1 MKFTKLL
8 PNSCNFRDLI
18 DNNRVYVDKTALIC
32 QIAKDEK
39 GPYFISRPR
48 RFGKSTL
55 INTFH
60 ELFAH
65 GTERFKG
72 LEIEPLW
79 KDKTYKVI
87 HLDFST
93 FREVPSNSSFN
104 KEFMDAFKLSLEE
117 AGIEPTKENIDSP
130 ANLLKKTL
138 DTESEVVLLVDEYD
152 APLTAVL
159 NDSNEFE
166 DRRKILSNFYM
177 TVKSFQVKFRF
188 IFITGVTY
196 YAHTSIFSAF
206 NNLTD
211 LTLDSD
217 YGELLGYTSEE
228 LEKYFSEYIDNAVV
242 TLNKKFPTERYTHEK
257 VVEELKRNYDG
268 YSFDEDCMHHVYNPW
283 SILNFLKSPHRG
295 FIPYWVVSGGS
306 TPTFLVNYLKQGL
319 EKYNADELQS
329 LLQIDS
335 TVNKVISKLYPT
347 IDNIAKIDLFAI
359 LYQAGYFCIKG
370 VNRKILQ
377 IGIPNLEVKR
387 AYSEIMLRLLTN
399 NNDVQ
404 EKFTTSLYDVLCENK
419 LDKLKD
425 IFNCFINELS
435 YETVK
440 NFNEACFRDVLKLAM
455 LTFNVTAATEVMGA
469 CGRADITAEAGD
481 YLYVFELKVTDN
493 SKDIATKL
501 SEAKEQII
509 KNKYARRLTD
519 KIVVPLALV
528 LENNS
533 KSRDKSDTPVCEI
546 VALEK
551 FYKTKN
557 GELVFTVFLK
567 MD

>member
-117 AGIEPTKENIDSP
+117 SGIEPTKENIDSP

-166 DRRKILSNFYM
+166 DRRKILSNFYL
-177 TVKSFQVKFRF
+177 TVKSCDGKFRF

-196 YAHTSIFSAF
+196 YSHTSIFSAF
-206 NNLTD
+206 NNLKD
-211 LTLDSD
+211 LTLDLR
-217 YGELLGYTSEE
+217 YGALLGYTSEE
-228 LEKYFSEYIDNAVV
+228 LELYFGEYIDNAVEV
-242 TLNKKFPTERYTHEK
+242 LNKKYHTERYTHDL
-257 VVEELKRNYDG
+257 VVSELKRNYDG
-268 YSFDEDCMHHVYNPW
+268 YSFDEEGLNHVYNPW
-283 SILNFLKSPHRG
+283 SIVNFFDAPVRG

-319 EKYNADELQS
+319 EKYNTDDLQS
-329 LLQIDS
+329 LLNIDS
-335 TVNKVISKLYPT
+335 TVNSAAEYLYP
-347 IDNIAKIDLFAI
+347 KIENMANLDLFAI
-359 LYQAGYFCIKG
+359 LYQAGYFCIKA
-370 VNRKILQ
+370 VVDDIFKV
-377 IGIPNLEVKR
+377 GIPNLEVKK
-387 AYSEIMLRLLTN
+387 AYSNIVLNELTKTKEAKLKY
-399 NNDVQ
+399 V
-404 EKFTTSLYDVLCENK
+404 EPFKEVLASGN
-419 LDKLKD
+419 LDKIKEL
-425 IFNCFINELS
+425 FNTFINEFS

-455 LTFNVTAATEVMGA
+455 LTFNVTASTEVMGA

-501 SEAKEQII
+501 TEAKEQII

-519 KIVVPLALV
+519 KTVIPVALV

-533 KSRDKSDTPVCEI
+533 KSREKTDTPVCEI

-551 FYKTKN
+551 
-557 GELVFTVFLK
+557 V
-567 MD
+567 

>member
-166 DRRKILSNFYM
+166 DRRKILSNFYL
-177 TVKSFQVKFRF
+177 TVKSCDGKFRF

-196 YAHTSIFSAF
+196 YSHTSIFSAF
-206 NNLTD
+206 NNLKD
-211 LTLDSD
+211 LTLDLR
-217 YGELLGYTSEE
+217 YGALLGYTSEE
-228 LEKYFSEYIDNAVV
+228 LELYFGEYIDNAVEV
-242 TLNKKFPTERYTHEK
+242 LNKKYHTERYTHDL
-257 VVEELKRNYDG
+257 VVSELKRNYDG
-268 YSFDEDCMHHVYNPW
+268 YSFDEEALNHVYNPW
-283 SILNFLKSPHRG
+283 SIVNFFDAPVRE
-295 FIPYWVVSGGS
+295 FIPYWVASGGA

-319 EKYNADELQS
+319 KKYNSNELQS
-329 LLQIDS
+329 LLSIDS
-335 TVNKVISKLYPT
+335 TVNKDTDSLYPS
-347 IDNIAKIDLFAI
+347 IENIANIDLFAI
-359 LYQAGYFCIKG
+359 LYQAGYFCIKTAEDG
-370 VNRKILQ
+370 YFKV
-377 IGIPNLEVKR
+377 GIPNLEVKK
-387 AYSEIMLRLLTN
+387 AYSNLLLNQLTRTQDTKLRFI
-399 NNDVQ
+399 
-404 EKFTTSLYDVLCENK
+404 EPFKEVLALGN
-419 LDKLKD
+419 LDRIKEL
-425 IFNCFINELS
+425 FNTFINEFS

-455 LTFNVTAATEVMGA
+455 LTFNVSASTEVMGS

-493 SKDIATKL
+493 SKDIDTKL

-519 KIVVPLALV
+519 KTVIPVALV

-533 KSRDKSDTPVCEI
+533 KSREKSDTQVCEI

-551 FYKTKN
+551 
-557 GELVFTVFLK
+557 V
-567 MD
+567 

>member
-130 ANLLKKTL
+130 AKLLKKTL

-159 NDSNEFE
+159 NVSNEFE

-196 YAHTSIFSAF
+196 YLHTSIFSAF
-206 NNLTD
+206 NNLKD
-211 LTLDSD
+211 LTLDLR
-217 YGELLGYTSEE
+217 YGALLGYTSEE

-242 TLNKKFPTERYTHEK
+242 ALNKKFPTERYTHEK

-335 TVNKVISKLYPT
+335 TVNKVSSKLYPT

-455 LTFNVTAATEVMGA
+455 LTFNVSASTEVMGA

-501 SEAKEQII
+501 TEAKEQII
-509 KNKYARRLTD
+509 KNKYTRRLTD
-519 KIVVPLALV
+519 KTVIPVALV

-533 KSRDKSDTPVCEI
+533 KSREKTDTPVCEI

-551 FYKTKN
+551 
-557 GELVFTVFLK
+557 V
-567 MD
+567 

>member
-1 MKFTKLL
+1 MEFTKQL
-8 PNSCNFRDLI
+8 PDTTDFRELI
-18 DNNRVYVDKTALIC
+18 DNNCIYVDKTAEIS
-32 QIAKDEK
+32 QFAVKK
-39 GPYFISRPR
+39 GPFFISRPR

-65 GTERFKG
+65 GIEKFKG

-79 KDKTYKVI
+79 DDKTYKVV
-87 HLDFST
+87 HLDFSK
-93 FREVPSNSSFN
+93 FKDVPSISSFN
-104 KEFMDAFKLSLEE
+104 KDFMDSLRFALER
-117 AGIEPTKENIDSP
+117 AGIEPTKENVDFP
-130 ANLLKKTL
+130 AILLEKSIENE
-138 DTESEVVLLVDEYD
+138 DEVVLLVDEYD

-166 DRRKILSNFYM
+166 DRRKILSSFYL
-177 TVKSFQVKFRF
+177 TVKSIQGKFRF

-206 NNLTD
+206 NNLKD
-211 LTLDSD
+211 LTLDLR
-217 YGELLGYTSEE
+217 YGALLGYTSEE
-228 LEKYFSEYIDNAVV
+228 LESYFGEYIDNAVEV
-242 TLNKKFPTERYTHEK
+242 LNKKYHTERYSHD
-257 VVEELKRNYDG
+257 VVVSELKRNYDG
-268 YSFDEDCMHHVYNPW
+268 YSFDEECMHHVYNPW
-283 SILNFLKSPHRG
+283 SIVNFFDAPVRG
-295 FIPYWVVSGGS
+295 FIPYWVSSGGA

-319 EKYNADELQS
+319 KKYNVDELQS
-329 LLQIDS
+329 LPSIDS
-335 TVNKVISKLYPT
+335 TVNKVSDKLYPV
-347 IDNIAKIDLFAI
+347 IDKIADIDLFAI

-370 VNRKILQ
+370 VNRKIFQ
-377 IGIPNLEVKR
+377 IGIPNLEVKQ
-387 AYSEIMLRLLTN
+387 AYSEILLRLLTN

-404 EKFTTSLYDVLCENK
+404 EKFSTSLYDVLCENN
-419 LDKLKD
+419 LNKLKD

-455 LTFNVTAATEVMGA
+455 LTFNVTASTEVIGA
-469 CGRADITAEAGD
+469 FGRADITAEAGD

-493 SKDIATKL
+493 SKDIDTKL
-501 SEAKEQII
+501 TEAKEQII

-519 KIVVPLALV
+519 KTVVPVALV

-533 KSRDKSDTPVCEI
+533 KSKEKTDAPVCEI

-551 FYKTKN
+551 
-557 GELVFTVFLK
+557 V
-567 MD
+567 

>member
-1 MKFTKLL
+1 MEFTKQL
-8 PNSCNFRDLI
+8 PDTTDFGELI
-18 DNNRVYVDKTALIC
+18 DNNCIYVDKTAIIN
-32 QIAKDEK
+32 QFASKK
-39 GPYFISRPR
+39 GPFFISRPR

-55 INTFH
+55 INTLH

-65 GTERFKG
+65 GIEKFKG
-72 LEIEPLW
+72 LVIEPLW
-79 KDKTYKVI
+79 KDKTYKVL
-87 HLDFST
+87 HLDFSLFKET
-93 FREVPSNSSFN
+93 PSNGSFN
-104 KEFMDAFKLSLEE
+104 KDFMDSLRFSLQR
-117 AGIEPTKENIDSP
+117 AGIEPTKEKVDFP
-130 ANLLKKTL
+130 AKLLEKSIENE
-138 DTESEVVLLVDEYD
+138 DERAVVLLVDEYD

-166 DRRKILSNFYM
+166 DRRKILFNFYM

-196 YAHTSIFSAF
+196 YSHTSIFSAF
-206 NNLTD
+206 NHLTD

-217 YGELLGYTSEE
+217 YGALLGYTSDE
-228 LEKYFSEYIDNAVV
+228 LESYFSEYIDNAVE

-295 FIPYWVVSGGS
+295 FIPYWVSSGGS
-306 TPTFLVNYLKQGL
+306 TPTFLVNYLKQKL
-319 EKYNADELQS
+319 KKYNADELQY
-329 LLQIDS
+329 LLGIDS
-335 TVNKVISKLYPT
+335 TVNKDTDSLYPS
-347 IDNIAKIDLFAI
+347 IENISNIDLFAI
-359 LYQAGYFCIKG
+359 LYQAGYFCIKSAFDG
-370 VNRKILQ
+370 YFKV
-377 IGIPNLEVKR
+377 GIPNLEVKK
-387 AYSEIMLRLLTN
+387 AYSNLVLNQLTKSQDSKLRFI
-399 NNDVQ
+399 
-404 EKFTTSLYDVLCENK
+404 EPFKEVLASGN
-419 LDKLKD
+419 LDKIKEL
-425 IFNCFINELS
+425 FNTLINEFS

-455 LTFNVTAATEVMGA
+455 LTFNVSASTEVMGS

-493 SKDIATKL
+493 SKDIDTKL
-501 SEAKEQII
+501 TEAKDQII

-519 KIVVPLALV
+519 KTVVPVALV

-551 FYKTKN
+551 
-557 GELVFTVFLK
+557 VSV
-567 MD
+567 D

>member
-72 LEIEPLW
+72 LEIEHLW

-166 DRRKILSNFYM
+166 DRRKILSNFYL
-177 TVKSFQVKFRF
+177 TVKSCDGKFRF

-196 YAHTSIFSAF
+196 YSHTSIFSAF
-206 NNLTD
+206 NNLKD
-211 LTLDSD
+211 LTLDLR
-217 YGELLGYTSEE
+217 YGALLGYTSEE
-228 LEKYFSEYIDNAVV
+228 LELYFGEYIDNAVEV
-242 TLNKKFPTERYTHEK
+242 LNKKYHTERYTHDL
-257 VVEELKRNYDG
+257 VVSELKRNYDG
-268 YSFDEDCMHHVYNPW
+268 YSFDEEALNHVYNPW
-283 SILNFLKSPHRG
+283 SIVNFFDAPVRG

-319 EKYNADELQS
+319 EKYNTDDLQS
-329 LLQIDS
+329 LLNIDS
-335 TVNKVISKLYPT
+335 TVNSAAEYLYP
-347 IDNIAKIDLFAI
+347 KIENMANLDLFAI
-359 LYQAGYFCIKG
+359 LYQAGYFCIKA
-370 VNRKILQ
+370 VVDDIFKV
-377 IGIPNLEVKR
+377 GIPNLEVKK
-387 AYSEIMLRLLTN
+387 AYSNIVLNELTKTKEAKLKY
-399 NNDVQ
+399 V
-404 EKFTTSLYDVLCENK
+404 EPFKDVLASGN
-419 LDKLKD
+419 LDKIKEL
-425 IFNCFINELS
+425 FNTFINEFS

-455 LTFNVTAATEVMGA
+455 LTFNVSASTEVMGA

-493 SKDIATKL
+493 SKDIDTKL

-519 KIVVPLALV
+519 KTVIPVALV

-533 KSRDKSDTPVCEI
+533 KSREKSDTPVCEI

-551 FYKTKN
+551 
-557 GELVFTVFLK
+557 V
-567 MD
+567 

>member
-166 DRRKILSNFYM
+166 DRRKILSNFYL
-177 TVKSFQVKFRF
+177 TVKSCDGKFRF

-196 YAHTSIFSAF
+196 YSHTSIFSAF
-206 NNLTD
+206 NNLKD
-211 LTLDSD
+211 LTLDLR
-217 YGELLGYTSEE
+217 YGALLGYTSEE
-228 LEKYFSEYIDNAVV
+228 LELYFGEYIDNAVEV
-242 TLNKKFPTERYTHEK
+242 LNKKYHTERYTHDL
-257 VVEELKRNYDG
+257 VVSELKRNYDG
-268 YSFDEDCMHHVYNPW
+268 YSFDEEALNHVYNPW
-283 SILNFLKSPHRG
+283 SIVNFFDAPVRG

-319 EKYNADELQS
+319 EKYNTDDLQS
-329 LLQIDS
+329 LLSIDS
-335 TVNKVISKLYPT
+335 TVNSAAEYLYP
-347 IDNIAKIDLFAI
+347 KIENMANLDLFAI
-359 LYQAGYFCIKG
+359 LYQAGYFCIKA
-370 VNRKILQ
+370 VVDDIFKV
-377 IGIPNLEVKR
+377 GIPNLEVKK
-387 AYSEIMLRLLTN
+387 AYSNIVLNELTKTKEAKLKY
-399 NNDVQ
+399 V
-404 EKFTTSLYDVLCENK
+404 EPFKDVLASGN
-419 LDKLKD
+419 LDKIKEL
-425 IFNCFINELS
+425 FNTFINEFS

-455 LTFNVTAATEVMGA
+455 LTFNVTASTEVMGA

-493 SKDIATKL
+493 SKDIDTKL

-519 KIVVPLALV
+519 KTVIPVALV

-533 KSRDKSDTPVCEI
+533 KSREKSDTPVCEI

-551 FYKTKN
+551 
-557 GELVFTVFLK
+557 V
-567 MD
+567 

>member
-1 MKFTKLL
+1 MEFTKLL
-8 PNSCNFRDLI
+8 PDTTDFRELI
-18 DNNRVYVDKTALIC
+18 DNNCIYVDKTAEIS
-32 QIAKDEK
+32 QFAVKK
-39 GPYFISRPR
+39 GPFFISRPR

-55 INTFH
+55 INTLH

-65 GTERFKG
+65 GIEKFKG

-79 KDKTYKVI
+79 DDKTYKVV
-87 HLDFST
+87 HLDFSK
-93 FREVPSNSSFN
+93 FKDVPSSSSFN
-104 KEFMDAFKLSLEE
+104 NDFMDSLRFALER
-117 AGIEPTKENIDSP
+117 AGIEPTKENVDFP
-130 ANLLKKTL
+130 AILLEKSIENE
-138 DTESEVVLLVDEYD
+138 DEVVLLVDEYD

-166 DRRKILSNFYM
+166 DRRKILSNFYL
-177 TVKSFQVKFRF
+177 TVKSFDGKFRF
-188 IFITGVTY
+188 IFVTGVTY
-196 YAHTSIFSAF
+196 YSHTSIFSAF
-206 NNLTD
+206 NNLKD
-211 LTLDSD
+211 LTLDLR
-217 YGELLGYTSEE
+217 YGALLGYTSEE

-481 YLYVFELKVTDN
+481 YLYVFELKLTDN

-551 FYKTKN
+551 V
-557 GELVFTVFLK
+557 L
-567 MD
+567 

>member
-217 YGELLGYTSEE
+217 YGALLGYTSEE

-419 LDKLKD
+419 LDKLKY

-455 LTFNVTAATEVMGA
+455 LTFNVSASTEVMGA
-469 CGRADITAEAGD
+469 CGRADITAEAGK

-501 SEAKEQII
+501 SEAKDQII

-519 KIVVPLALV
+519 KTVIPVALV

-533 KSRDKSDTPVCEI
+533 KSREKTDTPVCEI

-551 FYKTKN
+551 
-557 GELVFTVFLK
+557 V
-567 MD
+567 

>member
-60 ELFAH
+60 ELFSH

-117 AGIEPTKENIDSP
+117 SGNEPTKENIDSP

-159 NDSNEFE
+159 NDSSEFD
-166 DRRKILSNFYM
+166 DRCKILFNFYM

-196 YAHTSIFSAF
+196 YSHTSIFSAF
-206 NNLTD
+206 NHLTD

-217 YGELLGYTSEE
+217 YGALLGYTSDE
-228 LEKYFSEYIDNAVV
+228 LESYFSEYIDNAVE
-242 TLNKKFPTERYTHEK
+242 TLNRKFPTERYTHEK

-370 VNRKILQ
+370 ENRKILQ

-493 SKDIATKL
+493 SKDIDTKL
-501 SEAKEQII
+501 NDAKAQII

-551 FYKTKN
+551 V
-557 GELVFTVFLK
+557 L
-567 MD
+567 

>member
-166 DRRKILSNFYM
+166 DRRKILSNFYL
-177 TVKSFQVKFRF
+177 TVKSCDGKFRF
-188 IFITGVTY
+188 IFVTGVTY
-196 YAHTSIFSAF
+196 YSHTSIFSAF
-206 NNLTD
+206 NNLKD
-211 LTLDSD
+211 LTLDLR
-217 YGELLGYTSEE
+217 YGALLGYTSEE
-228 LEKYFSEYIDNAVV
+228 LELYFGEYIDNAVEV
-242 TLNKKFPTERYTHEK
+242 LNKKYHTERYTHDL
-257 VVEELKRNYDG
+257 VVSELKRNYDG
-268 YSFDEDCMHHVYNPW
+268 YSFDEEALNHVYNPW
-283 SILNFLKSPHRG
+283 SIVNFFDAPVRG

-319 EKYNADELQS
+319 EKYNTDDLQS
-329 LLQIDS
+329 LLNIDS
-335 TVNKVISKLYPT
+335 TVNSAAEYLYP
-347 IDNIAKIDLFAI
+347 KIENMANLDLFAI
-359 LYQAGYFCIKG
+359 LYQAGYFCIKA
-370 VNRKILQ
+370 VVDDIFKV
-377 IGIPNLEVKR
+377 GIPNLEVKK
-387 AYSEIMLRLLTN
+387 AYSNIVLNELTKTKEAKLKY
-399 NNDVQ
+399 V
-404 EKFTTSLYDVLCENK
+404 EPFKDVLASGN
-419 LDKLKD
+419 LDKIKEL
-425 IFNCFINELS
+425 FNTFINEFS

-455 LTFNVTAATEVMGA
+455 LTFNVSASTEVMGS

-493 SKDIATKL
+493 SKDIDSKL
-501 SEAKEQII
+501 TEAKDQII

-519 KIVVPLALV
+519 KTVVPVALV

-551 FYKTKN
+551 
-557 GELVFTVFLK
+557 VSV
-567 MD
+567 D

>member
-79 KDKTYKVI
+79 KDKTYNVI

-104 KEFMDAFKLSLEE
+104 KEFVDAFKLSLEE
-117 AGIEPTKENIDSP
+117 AGIEPTKENIDNP

-177 TVKSFQVKFRF
+177 TVKSFQGKFRF

-196 YAHTSIFSAF
+196 YSHTSIFSAF
-206 NNLTD
+206 NHLTD
-211 LTLDSD
+211 LTLDSE
-217 YGELLGYTSEE
+217 YGALLGYTSEE

-335 TVNKVISKLYPT
+335 TVNKVSSKLYPT

-370 VNRKILQ
+370 ENRKILQ

-519 KIVVPLALV
+519 KTVVPVALV

-533 KSRDKSDTPVCEI
+533 KSREKTDTPVCEI

-551 FYKTKN
+551 
-557 GELVFTVFLK
+557 V
-567 MD
+567 

>member
-1 MKFTKLL
+1 MEFTKLL
-8 PNSCNFRDLI
+8 PNSCDFRDLI
-18 DNNRVYVDKTALIC
+18 DNNRIYVDKTALIS

-55 INTFH
+55 INTLH

-65 GTERFKG
+65 GLEKFKG

-79 KDKTYKVI
+79 KDKTYKVL
-87 HLDFST
+87 HLDFSSYN
-93 FREVPSNSSFN
+93 FSSEINFN
-104 KEFMDAFKLSLEE
+104 DYFYEDLKQEFLSIGL
-117 AGIEPTKENIDSP
+117 KVNDS
-130 ANLLKKTL
+130 TL
-138 DTESEVVLLVDEYD
+138 DTKIPALLFDNVLKNNPSDQKIVLLIDEYD
-152 APLTAVL
+152 TPLSAVL
-159 NDSNEFE
+159 NNEKEFIA
-166 DRRKILSNFYM
+166 RRDILYSFYS
-177 TVKSFQVKFRF
+177 KLKQYQGRFRF

-196 YAHTSIFSAF
+196 YSHTSIFSAF
-206 NNLTD
+206 NHLTD

-217 YGELLGYTSEE
+217 YGALLGYTSDE
-228 LEKYFSEYIDNAVV
+228 LESYFSEYIDNAVE
-242 TLNKKFPTERYTHEK
+242 TLNRKFPTERYTHEK

-335 TVNKVISKLYPT
+335 TVNKVSSKLYPT

-370 VNRKILQ
+370 ENRKILQ

-404 EKFTTSLYDVLCENK
+404 EKFTTSLYDVLCENN

-435 YETVK
+435 YESVK

-455 LTFNVTAATEVMGA
+455 LTFNVSASTEVMGA

-501 SEAKEQII
+501 NDAKAQII

-519 KIVVPLALV
+519 KTVIPVALV

-551 FYKTKN
+551 VEN
-557 GELVFTVFLK
+557 QI
-567 MD
+567 

>member
-217 YGELLGYTSEE
+217 YGALLGYTSEE

-335 TVNKVISKLYPT
+335 TVNKVSSKLYPT

-377 IGIPNLEVKR
+377 IGIPNLEVKQ

-404 EKFTTSLYDVLCENK
+404 EKFTTSLYDILCENN
-419 LDKLKD
+419 LDKLKN
-425 IFNCFINELS
+425 IFNSFINELS

-519 KIVVPLALV
+519 KTVIPVALV

-533 KSRDKSDTPVCEI
+533 KSREKTDTPVCEI
-546 VALEK
+546 VALEMV
-551 FYKTKN
+551 Y
-557 GELVFTVFLK
+557 V
-567 MD
+567 D

>member
-211 LTLDSD
+211 LTLDLR
-217 YGELLGYTSEE
+217 YGALLGYTSEE
-228 LEKYFSEYIDNAVV
+228 LELYFGEYIDNAVEV
-242 TLNKKFPTERYTHEK
+242 LNKKYHTERYTHDL
-257 VVEELKRNYDG
+257 VVSELKRNYDG
-268 YSFDEDCMHHVYNPW
+268 YSFDEEALNHVYNPW
-283 SILNFLKSPHRG
+283 SIVNFFDAPVRG

-319 EKYNADELQS
+319 EKYNTDDLQS
-329 LLQIDS
+329 LLNIDS
-335 TVNKVISKLYPT
+335 TVNSAAEYLYP
-347 IDNIAKIDLFAI
+347 KIENMANLDLFAI
-359 LYQAGYFCIKG
+359 LYQAGYFCIKA
-370 VNRKILQ
+370 VVDDIFKV
-377 IGIPNLEVKR
+377 GIPNLEVKK
-387 AYSEIMLRLLTN
+387 AYSNIVLNELTKTKEAKLKY
-399 NNDVQ
+399 V
-404 EKFTTSLYDVLCENK
+404 EPFKEVLASGN
-419 LDKLKD
+419 LDKIKEL
-425 IFNCFINELS
+425 FNTFINEFS

-501 SEAKEQII
+501 TEAKEQII

-519 KIVVPLALV
+519 KTVVPVALV

-533 KSRDKSDTPVCEI
+533 KSREKTDTPVCEI

-551 FYKTKN
+551 
-557 GELVFTVFLK
+557 V
-567 MD
+567 

>member
-130 ANLLKKTL
+130 ANMLKKTL

-166 DRRKILSNFYM
+166 DRRKILSNFYL
-177 TVKSFQVKFRF
+177 TVKSCDGKFRF

-196 YAHTSIFSAF
+196 YSHTSIFSAF
-206 NNLTD
+206 NNLKD
-211 LTLDSD
+211 LTLDLR
-217 YGELLGYTSEE
+217 YGALLGYTSEE
-228 LEKYFSEYIDNAVV
+228 LELYFGEYIDNAVEV
-242 TLNKKFPTERYTHEK
+242 LNKKYHTERYTHDL
-257 VVEELKRNYDG
+257 VVSELKRNYDG
-268 YSFDEDCMHHVYNPW
+268 YSFDEEALNHVYNPW
-283 SILNFLKSPHRG
+283 SIVNFFDAPVRG

-319 EKYNADELQS
+319 EKYNTDDLQS
-329 LLQIDS
+329 LLNIDS
-335 TVNKVISKLYPT
+335 TVNSAAEYLYP
-347 IDNIAKIDLFAI
+347 KIENMANLDLFAI
-359 LYQAGYFCIKG
+359 LYQAGYFCIKA
-370 VNRKILQ
+370 VVDDIFKV
-377 IGIPNLEVKR
+377 GIPNLEVKK
-387 AYSEIMLRLLTN
+387 AYSNIVLNELTKTKEAKLKY
-399 NNDVQ
+399 V
-404 EKFTTSLYDVLCENK
+404 EPFKDVLASGN
-419 LDKLKD
+419 LDKIKEL
-425 IFNCFINELS
+425 FNTFINEFS

-455 LTFNVTAATEVMGA
+455 LTFNVTASTEVMGA

-493 SKDIATKL
+493 SKDIDTKL

-509 KNKYARRLTD
+509 KNKYSRRLTD
-519 KIVVPLALV
+519 KTVIPVALV

-533 KSRDKSDTPVCEI
+533 KSREKSDTPVCEI

-551 FYKTKN
+551 
-557 GELVFTVFLK
+557 V
-567 MD
+567 

>member
-217 YGELLGYTSEE
+217 YGALLGYTSEE

-335 TVNKVISKLYPT
+335 TVNKVSSKLYPT

-370 VNRKILQ
+370 VNRKIFQ
-377 IGIPNLEVKR
+377 IGIPNLEVKQ

-404 EKFTTSLYDVLCENK
+404 EKFTTSLYDILCENN
-419 LDKLKD
+419 LDKLKN
-425 IFNCFINELS
+425 IFNSFINELS

-455 LTFNVTAATEVMGA
+455 LTFNVTAATEVIGA

-501 SEAKEQII
+501 NDAKAQII

-519 KIVVPLALV
+519 KTVVPVALV

-551 FYKTKN
+551 
-557 GELVFTVFLK
+557 V
-567 MD
+567 

>member
-130 ANLLKKTL
+130 AKLLKKTL

-166 DRRKILSNFYM
+166 DRRKILSNFYL
-177 TVKSFQVKFRF
+177 TVKSCDGKFRF

-217 YGELLGYTSEE
+217 YGALLGYTSEE

-335 TVNKVISKLYPT
+335 TVDKVSSKLYPT
-347 IDNIAKIDLFAI
+347 IDNIAKNDLFAI

-419 LDKLKD
+419 LDKLKY

-455 LTFNVTAATEVMGA
+455 LTFNVSASTEVMGA

-501 SEAKEQII
+501 SEAKDQII

-519 KIVVPLALV
+519 KTVIPVALV

-533 KSRDKSDTPVCEI
+533 KSREKTDTPVCEI

-551 FYKTKN
+551 
-557 GELVFTVFLK
+557 V
-567 MD
+567 

>member
-18 DNNRVYVDKTALIC
+18 DNNRVYVDKSALIC

-117 AGIEPTKENIDSP
+117 SGIEPTKENIDSP

-217 YGELLGYTSEE
+217 YGALLGYTSEE

-335 TVNKVISKLYPT
+335 TVNKVSSKLYPT

-469 CGRADITAEAGD
+469 CGRADITAGAGD

-519 KIVVPLALV
+519 KTVVPVALV

-551 FYKTKN
+551 
-557 GELVFTVFLK
+557 V
-567 MD
+567 

>member
-1 MKFTKLL
+1 MEFTKQL
-8 PNSCNFRDLI
+8 PDTTDFGELI
-18 DNNRVYVDKTALIC
+18 DNNCIYVDKTAIIN
-32 QIAKDEK
+32 QFASKK
-39 GPYFISRPR
+39 GPFFISRPR

-55 INTFH
+55 INTLH

-65 GTERFKG
+65 GIEKFKG
-72 LEIEPLW
+72 LVIEPLW
-79 KDKTYKVI
+79 KDKTYKVL
-87 HLDFST
+87 HLDFSLFKET
-93 FREVPSNSSFN
+93 PSNGSFN
-104 KEFMDAFKLSLEE
+104 KDFMDSLRFSLQR
-117 AGIEPTKENIDSP
+117 AGIEPTKEKVDFP
-130 ANLLKKTL
+130 AKLLEKSIENE
-138 DTESEVVLLVDEYD
+138 DERAVVLLVDEYD

-159 NDSNEFE
+159 NDSSEFE
-166 DRRKILSNFYM
+166 DRRKILFNFYM

-196 YAHTSIFSAF
+196 YSHTSIFSAF
-206 NNLTD
+206 NHLTD

-217 YGELLGYTSEE
+217 YGALLGYTSDE
-228 LEKYFSEYIDNAVV
+228 LESYFSEYIDNAVE

-319 EKYNADELQS
+319 KKYNSNELQS
-329 LLQIDS
+329 LLGIDS
-335 TVNKVISKLYPT
+335 TVNKDTDSLYPS
-347 IDNIAKIDLFAI
+347 IENISNIDLFAI
-359 LYQAGYFCIKG
+359 LYQAGYFCIKSAFDG
-370 VNRKILQ
+370 YFKV
-377 IGIPNLEVKR
+377 GIPNLEVKK
-387 AYSEIMLRLLTN
+387 AYSNLVLNQLTKSQDSKLRFI
-399 NNDVQ
+399 
-404 EKFTTSLYDVLCENK
+404 EPFKDVLASGN
-419 LDKLKD
+419 LDKIKEL
-425 IFNCFINELS
+425 FNTLINEFS

-440 NFNEACFRDVLKLAM
+440 KFNEACFRDVLKLAM
-455 LTFNVTAATEVMGA
+455 LTFNVSASTEVMGA
-469 CGRADITAEAGD
+469 CGRADITAEAGK

-519 KIVVPLALV
+519 KTVIPVALV

-533 KSRDKSDTPVCEI
+533 KSREKSDIPVCEI

-551 FYKTKN
+551 VE
-557 GELVFTVFLK
+557 G
-567 MD
+567 

>member
-117 AGIEPTKENIDSP
+117 SGIEPTKENIDSP

-166 DRRKILSNFYM
+166 DRRKILSNFYL
-177 TVKSFQVKFRF
+177 TVKSCDGKFRF

-196 YAHTSIFSAF
+196 YSHTSIFSAF
-206 NNLTD
+206 NNLKD
-211 LTLDSD
+211 LTLDLR
-217 YGELLGYTSEE
+217 YGALLGYTSEE
-228 LEKYFSEYIDNAVV
+228 LELYFGEYIDNAVEV
-242 TLNKKFPTERYTHEK
+242 LNKKYHTERYTHDL
-257 VVEELKRNYDG
+257 VVSELKRNYDG
-268 YSFDEDCMHHVYNPW
+268 YSFDEEGLNHVYNPW
-283 SILNFLKSPHRG
+283 SIVNFFDAPVRG

-319 EKYNADELQS
+319 EKYNTDDLQS
-329 LLQIDS
+329 LLNIDS
-335 TVNKVISKLYPT
+335 TVNSAAEYLYP
-347 IDNIAKIDLFAI
+347 KIENMANLDLFAI
-359 LYQAGYFCIKG
+359 LYQAGYFCIKA
-370 VNRKILQ
+370 VVDDIFKV
-377 IGIPNLEVKR
+377 GIPNLEVKK
-387 AYSEIMLRLLTN
+387 AYSNIVLNELTKTKEAKLKY
-399 NNDVQ
+399 V
-404 EKFTTSLYDVLCENK
+404 EPFKEVLASGN
-419 LDKLKD
+419 LDKIKEL
-425 IFNCFINELS
+425 FNTFINEFS

-455 LTFNVTAATEVMGA
+455 LTFNVSASTEVMGA
-469 CGRADITAEAGD
+469 CGRADITAEAGK

-493 SKDIATKL
+493 SKDIDTKL
-501 SEAKEQII
+501 TEAKDQII

-519 KIVVPLALV
+519 KTVVPVALV

-551 FYKTKN
+551 
-557 GELVFTVFLK
+557 VSV
-567 MD
+567 D

>member
-166 DRRKILSNFYM
+166 DRRKILSNFYF

-196 YAHTSIFSAF
+196 YSHTSIFSAF
-206 NNLTD
+206 NHLTD

-217 YGELLGYTSEE
+217 YGALLGYTSDE
-228 LEKYFSEYIDNAVV
+228 LESYFSEYIDNAVES
-242 TLNKKFPTERYTHEK
+242 LNRKFPTERYTHEK

-335 TVNKVISKLYPT
+335 TVNKVSSKLYPT

-370 VNRKILQ
+370 ENRKILQ

-509 KNKYARRLTD
+509 KNKYTRRLTD
-519 KIVVPLALV
+519 KTVVPVALV

-533 KSRDKSDTPVCEI
+533 KRREKTDTPVCEI
-546 VALEK
+546 VALEMV
-551 FYKTKN
+551 Y
-557 GELVFTVFLK
+557 V
-567 MD
+567 D